1 MANSSMYGT
10 DGNFLAGYHHVDL
23 DGAGYGLSDAAPSA
37 LSLQHFGSGCTTTSS
52 LLDSDAC
59 HLRPQVFERSPSFSG
74 FIAPSPPPCKL
85 VQLQSFPPAC
95 PEDMSGHSTGP
106 TILNNNLLLLDIPS
120 KPFVPPSPLPPDDS
134 WARHPGTLHEVFDS
148 ENVSTLESQGSFD
161 FPLNLDEMK
170 LWDTLASDMPPSP
183 AVMDVCGDQNAD
195 APEVFDSETVS
206 ALEIFDFPLHLDE
219 MKFLDTLAS
228 DMPPSAAVMDV
239 CGNQN
244 ADVPAVDQV
253 YQPESISCDAYAV
266 LRHHNQS
273 KFSPLCSCPASSPAF
288 WEGIVYK
295 EAISDP
301 AQAME
306 FSSVTPAPPYQ
317 AANVLTGESIP
328 PSPFLAG
335 MAEVGPQQSL
345 HEVENMRPVH
355 GGNQAATMLDKTEL
369 YRLTDKRVWQKH
381 GQAQDANMTRNKPR
395 APMSPAPF
403 HGVNVEEDPYESLH
417 EERLQESFCEIG
429 DTHAVHGGNWAAP
442 VLDKT
447 EFYRAIDRL
456 AWQKH
461 KQAGGSN
468 KRRKQPRSTSHT
480 TTSRRGMFEDK
491 YYIYDNKKVRFVVKT
506 LNVNLDDGFL
516 WLKYGEKD
524 ISEHKHP
531 RSYLKCVESARNGC
545 RAQKRIQ
552 RCSSIEDYVGIMYL
566 GMHNHGPL
574 A

>member
-1 MANSSMYGT
+1 M
-10 DGNFLAGYHHVDL
+10 
-23 DGAGYGLSDAAPSA
+23 P
-37 LSLQHFGSGCTTTSS
+37 
-52 LLDSDAC
+52 
-59 HLRPQVFERSPSFSG
+59 
-74 FIAPSPPPCKL
+74 
-85 VQLQSFPPAC
+85 
-95 PEDMSGHSTGP
+95 GHSTGP

-120 KPFVPPSPLPPDDS
+120 KPFVPPSPLPPHDS

-183 AVMDVCGDQNAD
+183 AVMDVCGNQNAD

-206 ALEIFDFPLHLDE
+206 AIEIFDFPLHLDE

-244 ADVPAVDQV
+244 ADAPAVDQV

-266 LRHHNQS
+266 LQHHNQS

-306 FSSVTPAPPYQ
+306 FSSVTPAPSYQ
-317 AANVLTGESIP
+317 AANVLTG
-328 PSPFLAG
+328 
-335 MAEVGPQQSL
+335 
-345 HEVENMRPVH
+345 
-355 GGNQAATMLDKTEL
+355 
-369 YRLTDKRVWQKH
+369 
-381 GQAQDANMTRNKPR
+381 
-395 APMSPAPF
+395 APTSPAPF

-417 EERLQESFCEIG
+417 EERLQKSFCEIG
-429 DTHAVHGGNWAAP
+429 NTHAVHGGNWAAP

-468 KRRKQPRSTSHT
+468 KRRKQPSMVKRTSASINT
-480 TTSRRGMFEDK
+480 RGA
-491 YYIYDNKKVRFVVKT
+491 I
-506 LNVNLDDGFL
+506 
-516 WLKYGEKD
+516 
-524 ISEHKHP
+524 
-531 RSYLKCVESARNGC
+531 
-545 RAQKRIQ
+545 
-552 RCSSIEDYVGIMYL
+552 
-566 GMHNHGPL
+566 
-574 A
+574 